1 MRWGEVCCEGHE
13 DLRSDGEGADEE
25 ADGFE
30 DDEGFGYCECNGE
43 RACDE
48 DKEEEEWST
57 SDEVS
62 EWR

>member
-1 MRWGEVCCEGHE
+1 MWWCEVGGEGHE
-13 DLRSDGEGADEE
+13 DLRGDGEGADEE

-30 DDEGFGYCECNGE
+30 DDEGFGYCECDGE
-43 RACDE
+43 CAGDE
-48 DKEEEEWST
+48 DEEEEEWST